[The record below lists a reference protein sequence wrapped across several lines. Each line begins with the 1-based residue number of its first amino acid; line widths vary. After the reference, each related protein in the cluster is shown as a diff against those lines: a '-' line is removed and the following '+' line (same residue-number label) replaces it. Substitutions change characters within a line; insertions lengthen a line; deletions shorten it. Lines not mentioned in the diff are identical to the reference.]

1 MIDRYITEDLKKTLA
16 GGKAVVLLGPRQ
28 VGKSTLTDM
37 MFASQEGVKWFTGDD
52 PADKEALSNVSLSR
66 LKLIVGSADT
76 VVIDE
81 AQKIP
86 GIGETMKLITDHLPD
101 VQLLATGSSS
111 FQLTS
116 EVGDSLAGRKRE
128 FKLFPIS
135 FAEMV
140 QHTGLVDEERELPS
154 RMIFGYYPEVVMN
167 PGGEREI
174 LKELADSYLYK
185 DILSLDKVAK
195 GDKLVRLVQALAL
208 QIGSQVSYNEL
219 AQTVG
224 IDYKTVEKYL
234 DILEKCYIVFRLPSY
249 SRNLRNE
256 LKFSRKIYFYDLG
269 IRNAV
274 LGNFAPLDLRTK
286 EEVGHMWENFMIAE
300 RMKMNGYRRNFA
312 RCYFWRTEQQKEVD
326 LIEELDGR
334 ISAYEFKWDPAKKV
348 KTPSQFTSAYPDA
361 SFHTVSPENAAEFL
375 LDSPADDVSE

>member
-1 MIDRYITEDLKKTLA
+1 MIDRCIENNLRKTLES
-16 GGKAVVLLGPRQ
+16 GKAVVLLGPRQ
-28 VGKSTLTDM
+28 VGKSTLTNM
-37 MFASQEGVKWFTGDD
+37 LFASQEGVKWFTGDD
-52 PADKEALSNVSLSR
+52 PADREALTNVSLNR
-66 LKLIVGSADT
+66 LRLIIGTSGT

-86 GIGETMKLITDHLPD
+86 GIGETMKLITDHLHG
-101 VQLLATGSSS
+101 VRLLATGSSS

-128 FKLFPIS
+128 FRLFPVS

-140 QHTGLVDEERELPS
+140 QHSGLIEEERNIPL
-154 RMIFGYYPEVVMN
+154 RMIYGYYPEVVIN
-167 PGGEREI
+167 PGQEKDI
-174 LKELADSYLYK
+174 LKELSDSYLYK
-185 DILSLDKVAK
+185 DILSLEKIAK
-195 GDKLVRLVQALAL
+195 AEKLVKLVQAIAL

-224 IDYKTVEKYL
+224 IDYKTAEKYI

-274 LGNFAPLDLRTK
+274 LGNFTPLDLRTR

-300 RMKMNGYRRNFA
+300 RMKLNEYNRTFA
-312 RCYFWRTEQQKEVD
+312 KSYFWRTEQQKEVD
-326 LIEELDGR
+326 LIEELDGKL
-334 ISAYEFKWDPAKKV
+334 SAFEFKWDSSKKV
-348 KTPSQFTSAYPDA
+348 KVPVQFTAAYPDA
-361 SFHTVSPENAAEFL
+361 SFKSVSPGNAAEFL
-375 LDSPADDVSE
+375 LA

>member
-1 MIDRYITEDLKKTLA
+1 MIDRCIENNLRKTLES
-16 GGKAVVLLGPRQ
+16 GKAVVLLGPRQ
-28 VGKSTLTDM
+28 VGKSTLTNM
-37 MFASQEGVKWFTGDD
+37 LFASQEGVKWFTGDD
-52 PADKEALSNVSLSR
+52 PADREALTNVSLNR
-66 LKLIVGSADT
+66 LRLIIGTSGT

-86 GIGETMKLITDHLPD
+86 GIGETMKLITDHLHG
-101 VQLLATGSSS
+101 VRLLATGSSS

-128 FKLFPIS
+128 FRLFPVS

-140 QHTGLVDEERELPS
+140 QHSGLIEEERNIPL
-154 RMIFGYYPEVVMN
+154 RMIYGYYPEVVMN
-167 PGGEREI
+167 PGQEKDI
-174 LKELADSYLYK
+174 LKELSDSYLYK
-185 DILSLDKVAK
+185 DILSLEKIAK
-195 GDKLVRLVQALAL
+195 AEKLVKLVQAIAL

-224 IDYKTVEKYL
+224 IDYKTAEKYI

-274 LGNFAPLDLRTK
+274 LGNFTPLDLRTR

-300 RMKMNGYRRNFA
+300 RMKLNEYNRTFA
-312 RCYFWRTEQQKEVD
+312 KSYFWRTEQQKEVD
-326 LIEELDGR
+326 LIEELDGKL
-334 ISAYEFKWDPAKKV
+334 SAFEFKWDSSKKV
-348 KTPSQFTSAYPDA
+348 KVPVQFTAAYPDA
-361 SFHTVSPENAAEFL
+361 SFKSVSPGNAAEFL
-375 LDSPADDVSE
+375 LA

>member
-1 MIDRYITEDLKKTLA
+1 MIDRCIENNLRKTLES
-16 GGKAVVLLGPRQ
+16 GKAVVLLGPRQ
-28 VGKSTLTDM
+28 VGKSTLTNM
-37 MFASQEGVKWFTGDD
+37 LFASQEGVKWFTGDD
-52 PADKEALSNVSLSR
+52 PADREALTNVSLNR
-66 LKLIVGSADT
+66 LRLIIGTSGT

-86 GIGETMKLITDHLPD
+86 GIGETMKLITDHLHG
-101 VQLLATGSSS
+101 VRLLATGSSS

-128 FKLFPIS
+128 FRLFPVS

-140 QHTGLVDEERELPS
+140 QHSGLIEEERNIPL
-154 RMIFGYYPEVVMN
+154 RMIYGYYPEVVMN
-167 PGGEREI
+167 PGQEKDI
-174 LKELADSYLYK
+174 LKELSDSYLYK
-185 DILSLDKVAK
+185 DILSLEKIAK
-195 GDKLVRLVQALAL
+195 AEKLVKLVQAIAL

-224 IDYKTVEKYL
+224 IDYKTAEKYI
-234 DILEKCYIVFRLPSY
+234 DILEKCYVVFRLPSY

-274 LGNFAPLDLRTK
+274 LGNFTPLDLRTR

-300 RMKMNGYRRNFA
+300 RMKLNEYNRTFA
-312 RCYFWRTEQQKEVD
+312 KSYFWRTEQQKEVD
-326 LIEELDGR
+326 LIEELDGKL
-334 ISAYEFKWDPAKKV
+334 SAFEFKWDSSKKV
-348 KTPSQFTSAYPDA
+348 KVPVQFTAAYPDA
-361 SFHTVSPENAAEFL
+361 SFKSVSPGNAAEFL
-375 LDSPADDVSE
+375 LA

>member
-1 MIDRYITEDLKKTLA
+1 MIDRCIENNLRKTLES
-16 GGKAVVLLGPRQ
+16 GKAVVLLGPRQ
-28 VGKSTLTDM
+28 VGKSTLTNM
-37 MFASQEGVKWFTGDD
+37 LFASQEGVKWFTGDD
-52 PADKEALSNVSLSR
+52 PADREALTNVSLNR
-66 LKLIVGSADT
+66 LRLIIGTSGT

-86 GIGETMKLITDHLPD
+86 GIWETMKLITDHLHG
-101 VQLLATGSSS
+101 VRLLATGSSS

-128 FKLFPIS
+128 FRLFPVS

-140 QHTGLVDEERELPS
+140 QHSGLIEEERNIPL
-154 RMIFGYYPEVVMN
+154 RMIYGYYPEVVMN
-167 PGGEREI
+167 PGQEKDI
-174 LKELADSYLYK
+174 LKELSDSYLYK
-185 DILSLDKVAK
+185 DILSLEKIAK
-195 GDKLVRLVQALAL
+195 AEKLVKLVQAIAL

-224 IDYKTVEKYL
+224 IDYKTAEKYI
-234 DILEKCYIVFRLPSY
+234 DILEKRYVVFRLPSY

-274 LGNFAPLDLRTK
+274 LGNFTPLDLRTR

-300 RMKMNGYRRNFA
+300 RMKLNEYNRTFA
-312 RCYFWRTEQQKEVD
+312 KSYFWRTEQQKEVD
-326 LIEELDGR
+326 LIEELDGKL
-334 ISAYEFKWDPAKKV
+334 SAFEFKWDSSKKV
-348 KTPSQFTSAYPDA
+348 KVPVQFTAAYPDA
-361 SFHTVSPENAAEFL
+361 SFKSVSPGNAAEFL
-375 LDSPADDVSE
+375 LA

>member
-1 MIDRYITEDLKKTLA
+1 MIDRCIENNLRKTLES
-16 GGKAVVLLGPRQ
+16 GKAVVLLGPRQ
-28 VGKSTLTDM
+28 VGKSTLTNM
-37 MFASQEGVKWFTGDD
+37 LFASQEGVKWFTGDD
-52 PADKEALSNVSLSR
+52 PADREALTNVSLNR
-66 LKLIVGSADT
+66 LRLIIGTSGT

-86 GIGETMKLITDHLPD
+86 GIGETMKLITDHLHG
-101 VQLLATGSSS
+101 VRLLATGSSS

-128 FKLFPIS
+128 FRLFPVS

-140 QHTGLVDEERELPS
+140 QHSGLIEEERNIPL
-154 RMIFGYYPEVVMN
+154 RMIYGYYPEVVMN
-167 PGGEREI
+167 PGQEKDI
-174 LKELADSYLYK
+174 LKELSDSYLYK
-185 DILSLDKVAK
+185 DILSLEKIAK
-195 GDKLVRLVQALAL
+195 AEKLVKLVQAIAL

-224 IDYKTVEKYL
+224 IDYKTAEKYI
-234 DILEKCYIVFRLPSY
+234 DILEKCYVVFRLPSY

-274 LGNFAPLDLRTK
+274 LGNFTPLDLRTR

-300 RMKMNGYRRNFA
+300 RMKLNEYNRTFA
-312 RCYFWRTEQQKEVD
+312 KSYFWRTEQQKEVD
-326 LIEELDGR
+326 LIEELDGKL
-334 ISAYEFKWDPAKKV
+334 SAFEFKWDSSKKV
-348 KTPSQFTSAYPDA
+348 KVPVQFTSAYPDA
-361 SFHTVSPENAAEFL
+361 SFKSVSPGNAAEFL
-375 LDSPADDVSE
+375 LA

>member
-1 MIDRYITEDLKKTLA
+1 MIVRCIENNLRKTLES
-16 GGKAVVLLGPRQ
+16 GKAVVLLGPRQ
-28 VGKSTLTDM
+28 VGKSTLTNM
-37 MFASQEGVKWFTGDD
+37 LFASQEGVKWFTGDD
-52 PADKEALSNVSLSR
+52 PADREALTNVSLNR
-66 LKLIVGSADT
+66 LRLIIGTSGT

-86 GIGETMKLITDHLPD
+86 GIGETMKLITDHLHG
-101 VQLLATGSSS
+101 VRLLATGSLS

-128 FKLFPIS
+128 FRLFPVS

-140 QHTGLVDEERELPS
+140 QHSGLIEEERNIPL
-154 RMIFGYYPEVVMN
+154 RMIYGYYPEVVMN
-167 PGGEREI
+167 PGQEKDI
-174 LKELADSYLYK
+174 LKELSDSYLYK
-185 DILSLDKVAK
+185 DILSLEKIAK
-195 GDKLVRLVQALAL
+195 AEKLVKLVQAIAL

-224 IDYKTVEKYL
+224 IDYKTAEKYI

-274 LGNFAPLDLRTK
+274 LGNFTPLDLRTR

-300 RMKMNGYRRNFA
+300 RMKHNEYNRTFA
-312 RCYFWRTEQQKEVD
+312 KSYFWRTEQQKEVD
-326 LIEELDGR
+326 LIEELDGKL
-334 ISAYEFKWDPAKKV
+334 SAFEFKWDSSKKV
-348 KTPSQFTSAYPDA
+348 KVPVQFTAAYPDA
-361 SFHTVSPENAAEFL
+361 SFKSVSPGNAAEFL
-375 LDSPADDVSE
+375 LA